1 VLNDGAVDN
10 VLVGRLGLLVG
21 AGRSFLDQACE
32 DVVLRE
38 VSWGAW
44 AARKSRAGAWFNDF

>member
-21 AGRSFLDQACE
+21 AGRGFFDQACE

-38 VSWGAW
+38 VSPGAW
-44 AARKSRAGAWFNDF
+44 AARGSRASAWFSEF

>member
-38 VSWGAW
+38 VSLGACSKGIS
-44 AARKSRAGAWFNDF
+44 RKCMVQWV